1 MGVMSEVYFT
11 KSFVTKEEWNQF
23 IATISSYNGIFS
35 NWKIFVLISKNT
47 IRYFVY
53 TRCFLPPTINNLSS
67 FVFKKINYRKMP
79 RISHSLPLIFH
90 AEKNVIDLL
99 EFCMIKRDEKLKC
112 IEFDFFCFARQ
123 KIKCHIDLYFSVGKK
138 RIRRSLFFGVP
149 SFILAVDFSKNVRYL
164 YKNISKYLDIGKN
177 LSVFS
182 SDSSYSLLKI
192 DTFPY
197 LQEESYLKQD
207 SYQFDKHSIIV
218 GSSGSGKSKFISSFI
233 YNIYKNDD
241 LTSKYK
247 VVLIDP
253 HASLE
258 NDIGGIGKVIDF
270 KSMEDSIDLFINK
283 RNDAISSCELLLELF
298 KSLLVDLYN
307 SKLERVLRHSIYLL
321 LMWENFTFTSLRK
334 LLLDVTFRTDL
345 INELKDVLPSSVVL
359 FFLNDFVELKNK
371 SYTEAI
377 SPIISFIDEMEM
389 LPVFNNQI
397 SSNNLQGVIDD
408 NFLTLF
414 SLDRIKLGG
423 NVTKMIAGLLMQQ
436 LFTLVQSRSFSS
448 HILFI
453 VDEVATVENPI
464 LVRFL
469 AEARKYHLSLIIV
482 EQYFNQISSFL
493 KDSIFANVVNYYIF
507 RVSLGDASMLVENLK
522 MKIAFSDSLE
532 KRVKLLTELKNRECV
547 VRISVKGGLLSA
559 VKGTTLDF
567 ESLPRVGSVLNKES
581 CNKKVDCFDKV
592 EFKIGN
598 VSLRK
603 ILEVNSSSREEW

>member
-1 MGVMSEVYFT
+1 MSEVYFT
-11 KSFVTKEEWNQF
+11 ENFVTKDEWDQLVT
-23 IATISSYNGIFS
+23 TISSYNGIFR
-35 NWKIFVLISKNT
+35 NWKIFVLISKNK
-47 IRYFVY
+47 IRYFIY
-53 TRCFLPPTINNLSS
+53 TKCFLPPTINNLSS
-67 FVFKKINYRKMP
+67 FVFKKINYKKIP
-79 RISHSLPLIFH
+79 RISYSLPLTFH
-90 AEKNVIDLL
+90 TEKNIIDLL
-99 EFCMIKRDEKLKC
+99 EFCVVKRKGKLKC
-112 IEFDFFCFARQ
+112 IEFDFFSFSRQ
-123 KIKCHIDLYFSVGKK
+123 KVKWHIDLYFSIGGKI
-138 RIRRSLFFGVP
+138 IRRSLLFAVP
-149 SFILAVDFSKNVRYL
+149 SFVLSVDFSKNVRYL
-164 YKNISKYLDIGKN
+164 YKSVSKYLDIGKN
-177 LSVFS
+177 LSIFS
-182 SDSSYSLLKI
+182 SDLLNSLLKI

-197 LQEESYLKQD
+197 LQGDFYLKQNA
-207 SYQFDKHSIIV
+207 YQFDKHSIII

-233 YNIYKNDD
+233 YNLYKNCD
-241 LTSKYK
+241 LVSKYK
-247 VVLIDP
+247 VVVIDP
-253 HASLE
+253 HASME
-258 NDIGGIGKVIDF
+258 KDIGGIGKVIDF
-270 KSMEDSIDLFINK
+270 KSGGDSIDLFINK
-283 RNDAISSCELLLELF
+283 KEDSVSSCELLLELL

-321 LMWENFTFTSLRK
+321 LMDEDFTFSSLRK

-345 INELKDVLPSSVVL
+345 INKLKDVLPSSVVL
-359 FFLNDFVELKNK
+359 FFLNDFVELKNR

-397 SSNNLQGVIDD
+397 SNSNLQEAIDD

-414 SLDRIKLGG
+414 SLDRVKLGEK
-423 NVTKMIAGLLMQQ
+423 VTRMIAGLLMQQ
-436 LFTLVQSRSFSS
+436 LFTLVQGDSFSS

-469 AEARKYHLSLIIV
+469 AESRKYNVSLIIV

-507 RVSLGDASMLVENLK
+507 RVSLGDASILVDNLK

-547 VRISVKGGLLSA
+547 VRISVKGVLLSA
-559 VKGTTLDF
+559 MKGTTLDF
-567 ESLPRVGSVLNKES
+567 KRFPRVEEVFNRDIFNKEEKNS
-581 CNKKVDCFDKV
+581 AKF
-592 EFKIGN
+592 EFKLGN

>member
-1 MGVMSEVYFT
+1 VTFT
-11 KSFVTKEEWNQF
+11 EGE
-23 IATISSYNGIFS
+23 I
-35 NWKIFVLISKNT
+35 
-47 IRYFVY
+47 
-53 TRCFLPPTINNLSS
+53 
-67 FVFKKINYRKMP
+67 
-79 RISHSLPLIFH
+79 
-90 AEKNVIDLL
+90 
-99 EFCMIKRDEKLKC
+99 
-112 IEFDFFCFARQ
+112 
-123 KIKCHIDLYFSVGKK
+123 
-138 RIRRSLFFGVP
+138 
-149 SFILAVDFSKNVRYL
+149 VRYL
-164 YKNISKYLDIGKN
+164 YKSVSKYLDIGKN
-177 LSVFS
+177 LSIFS
-182 SDSSYSLLKI
+182 SDLLNSLLKI

-197 LQEESYLKQD
+197 LQGDFYLKQNA
-207 SYQFDKHSIIV
+207 YQFDKHSIII

-233 YNIYKNDD
+233 YNLYKNCD
-241 LTSKYK
+241 LVSKYK
-247 VVLIDP
+247 VVVIDP
-253 HASLE
+253 HASME
-258 NDIGGIGKVIDF
+258 KDIGGIGKVIDF
-270 KSMEDSIDLFINK
+270 KSGEDSIDLFINK
-283 RNDAISSCELLLELF
+283 KEDSVSSCELLLELL

-321 LMWENFTFTSLRK
+321 LMDEDFTFSSLRK

-345 INELKDVLPSSVVL
+345 INKLKDVLPSSVVL
-359 FFLNDFVELKNK
+359 FFLNDFVELKNR

-397 SSNNLQGVIDD
+397 SNSNLQEAIDD

-414 SLDRIKLGG
+414 SLDRVKLGEK
-423 NVTKMIAGLLMQQ
+423 VTRMIAGLLMQQ
-436 LFTLVQSRSFSS
+436 LFTLVQGGSFSS

-469 AEARKYHLSLIIV
+469 AESRKYNVSLIIV

-507 RVSLGDASMLVENLK
+507 RVSLGDASILVDNLK

-547 VRISVKGGLLSA
+547 VRISVKGVLLSA
-559 VKGTTLDF
+559 MKGTTLDF
-567 ESLPRVGSVLNKES
+567 KRFPRVEEVFNRDIFNKEEKNS
-581 CNKKVDCFDKV
+581 AKF
-592 EFKIGN
+592 EFKLGN